1 MAKTHAIFNASKMV
15 SANVDANVLA
25 GICKTADLDN
35 GTLVTLGK
43 MNYDTTTGKVKGFEY
58 DVTPATAAADGLW
71 IVDAPEVGYTPEMQI
86 YNDPRYF
93 YNEQGRAFT
102 IRALNAGV
110 DVFELSAAAFED
122 ATLPTADKIGQYVQ
136 SVANGKFGKTPVAVA
151 PSTGAYFR
159 IEALSDIT
167 VGFEQVPGVILRCM
181 ANFH

>member
-1 MAKTHAIFNASKMV
+1 MANNHAIFNASKMV

-58 DVTPATAAADGLW
+58 EVTPATAAAAGLW
-71 IVDAPEVGYTPEMQI
+71 VVDAPEVGYTAEMQI
-86 YNDPRYF
+86 HNDPRYF
-93 YNEQGRAFT
+93 YNEAGKAFT
-102 IRALNAGV
+102 IRRLNPAV
-110 DVFELSAAAFED
+110 DVFEVSKDAFED
-122 ATLPTADKIGQYVQ
+122 ATLPTAAQIGQYVQ
-136 SVANGKFGKTPVAVA
+136 AAAGGKYGKTPVSVA
-151 PSTGAYFR
+151 PTSGAYFR

-181 ANFH
+181 AN

>member
-35 GTLVTLGK
+35 GTLVTLTK
-43 MNYDTTTGKVKGFEY
+43 MNYDATTGKVKGFEY
-58 DVTPATAAADGLW
+58 EVAPATAAADGLW

-102 IRALNAGV
+102 IRALNSGV
-110 DVFELSAAAFED
+110 DAFELSAAAFED
-122 ATLPTADKIGQYVQ
+122 NTLPAVGDIGKYVQ
-136 SVANGKFGKTPVAVA
+136 AVAGGKFGKTAVA
-151 PSTGAYFR
+151 DAPTSGAYFR